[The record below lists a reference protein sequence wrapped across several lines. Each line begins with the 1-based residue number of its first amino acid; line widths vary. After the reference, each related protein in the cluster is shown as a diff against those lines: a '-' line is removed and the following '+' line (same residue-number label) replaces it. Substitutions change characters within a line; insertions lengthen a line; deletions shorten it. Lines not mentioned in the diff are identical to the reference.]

1 MRISSLKAAGRE
13 QKLENLYQLLEKI
26 IPDISDQYTTFK
38 IDNELLKINTRMLH
52 SFQINLAL
60 KALEFLPIKKSSY
73 IADVGDSSGSHITYL
88 KSIIANDKRFN
99 HNDFKFVSVN
109 IDSVAINKIRSK
121 GIEAILCRAEELDKI
136 YAIKADLF
144 MSFETLEHLSD
155 PLSFLDNISKK
166 SIAEYFVIT
175 VPYLSR
181 SRVGLHHIRNKQYR
195 EVIPENIHIYELSPN
210 DWKLIFQH
218 SGWKVLE
225 DRVYRQYPIWSW
237 RILMK
242 PIWKK
247 IDFEGFYG
255 AILKRDRTWSN
266 CFKP

>member
-1 MRISSLKAAGRE
+1 MRIASLKAAGRE
-13 QKLENLYQLLEKI
+13 QKLEKLYQLLEEI

-52 SFQINLAL
+52 SFQVNLAL
-60 KALEFLPIKKSSY
+60 KAIEFLSIKKSSF

-88 KSIIANDKRFN
+88 KTIIANDQRFVP
-99 HNDFKFVSVN
+99 HDFKFVSIN
-109 IDSVAINKIRSK
+109 IDQVAINKIRSK
-121 GIEAILCRAEELDKI
+121 GIEAILCRAEELDEK

-166 SIAEYFVIT
+166 SISEYFVLT

-195 EVIPENIHIYELSPN
+195 EVIPENTHIFELSPD

-218 SGWKVLE
+218 SGWNVLE
-225 DRVYRQYPIWSW
+225 ERIYRQYPFWSW
-237 RILMK
+237 WILMK

-247 IDFEGFYG
+247 FDFEGFYG
-255 AILKRDRTWSN
+255 AILKKDRTWSN
-266 CFKP
+266 CSKT